1 MKQYSET
8 HTTHTVNTNETAVGR
23 TLAERLDDI
32 AAKLDQMAALITAS
46 RHSVSATSR
55 PPLLLVGWTEI
66 ARVFRKSPRTLRRY
80 VQREGLPIFRWGRH
94 VVSTPTLLDNWL
106 LAREVAK
113 GEQPRKRSADLYR
126 GPNRRYK
133 GMGGLQG
140 RREAKALVEHM
151 VAG

>member
-1 MKQYSET
+1 MT
-8 HTTHTVNTNETAVGR
+8 HPATTDETAGEQ
-23 TLAERLDDI
+23 TITDRLNDI
-32 AAKLDQMAALITAS
+32 ATKLDRLTVLMS
-46 RHSVSATSR
+46 RYGHSLSATPR
-55 PPLLLVGWTEI
+55 PLLLLVGWTEI
-66 ARVFRKSPRTLRRY
+66 TRVFRKSPRTLRRY